1 MNPRPPPHEH
11 DPRPLSEV
19 LRELAGRSG
28 DPELRV
34 GEVIDTFDERAFG
47 GILIF
52 LGLLSL
58 IPIPGATTLT
68 GIPLIFVAVQL
79 IMGRETLWLPRKL
92 LRSGVS
98 RANFCEGLQRWL
110 RWIEKAERLTKP
122 RMRWATSTAAERLIG
137 LVCLVMALVLVLP
150 LWFGNLLPAIAVIL
164 LSLALL
170 QRDGVLVLMGFAA
183 AIGSFVV
190 LFLVWGTVVAGVVGT
205 WEWIVT
211 RF

>member
-1 MNPRPPPHEH
+1 MNPRPPHQH
-11 DPRPLSEV
+11 DPRPLSQL
-19 LRELAGRSG
+19 LRDLAGRDG

-34 GEVIDTFDERAFG
+34 QEVIEAFDERAFG
-47 GILIF
+47 GILVF

-79 IMGRETLWLPRKL
+79 LMARETLWLPRKVMCGGID
-92 LRSGVS
+92 RG
-98 RANFCEGLQRWL
+98 RFCQGIQRWL
-110 RWIEKAERLTKP
+110 PWIERAERLTRP
-122 RMRWATSTAAERLIG
+122 RLNWAVSEIGERLIG
-137 LVCLVMALVLVLP
+137 LVCLLMALVLVLP
-150 LWFGNLLPAIAVIL
+150 LWFGNFLPAIAVIL

-170 QRDGVLVLMGFAA
+170 QRDGLLVLLGFAA

-190 LFLVWGTVVAGVVGT
+190 LFLVWGTVVAGLVGT
-205 WEWIVT
+205 WEWVTT